1 MIDTMLASQLKINLK
16 CDTCDNIYNK
26 KISYYIKKQIP
37 FCKICHIPY
46 EKSFASHDKAKY
58 WSDKNELKPFQ
69 VYLSTHTKF
78 LFDCPCGHEI
88 LMSPNDIT
96 DNHWCGYCSVP
107 VKHLCDCNTC
117 YNKTFASHDKSK
129 YWSEK
134 NTVPPNIALL
144 GSEEKYYL
152 DCPVCFHTFDSA
164 ICDMVSKDSW
174 CPYCCIPT
182 QKICDDLNYYRI
194 GWSTTILNK
203 SCLGEDQKNNKKEI
217 YIK

>member
-1 MIDTMLASQLKINLK
+1 MAQVCINNKQFCKDENCIACFNKSLASIPFTHCIVGIKKEDFRNTWMTTQLKINLK

-26 KISYYIKKQIP
+26 KISYYIKKIIP

-96 DNHWCGYCSVP
+96 DN
-107 VKHLCDCNTC
+107 
-117 YNKTFASHDKSK
+117 
-129 YWSEK
+129 
-134 NTVPPNIALL
+134 
-144 GSEEKYYL
+144 
-152 DCPVCFHTFDSA
+152 
-164 ICDMVSKDSW
+164 
-174 CPYCCIPT
+174 
-182 QKICDDLNYYRI
+182 
-194 GWSTTILNK
+194 
-203 SCLGEDQKNNKKEI
+203 
-217 YIK
+217 